1 MMRCTVDAALSENV
15 KNLNLQYVIISAH
28 PRKQHFFKFA
38 LLKSALFKDY
48 NLHSYIPIH
57 SSNTFL

>member
-1 MMRCTVDAALSENV
+1 MMRCTADAALSENV

-48 NLHSYIPIH
+48 NTINFLIPK
-57 SSNTFL
+57 F

>member
-28 PRKQHFFKFA
+28 PRKQHFFKFT
-38 LLKSALFKDY
+38 LFKDY
-48 NLHSYIPIH
+48 NTINFLIPK
-57 SSNTFL
+57 F

>member
-1 MMRCTVDAALSENV
+1 MMRCTADAALSENV

-28 PRKQHFFKFA
+28 PRKQHFFKFT

-48 NLHSYIPIH
+48 NTINFLIPK
-57 SSNTFL
+57 F

>member
-28 PRKQHFFKFA
+28 PKKQHFFKFA

-48 NLHSYIPIH
+48 NTINFLIPKI
-57 SSNTFL
+57 